1 MANLPALLGS
11 EASKALTQ
19 GLTKTATP
27 IITQALTPATT
38 NIITQA
44 ATPEIATSL
53 SQLLPTRSGSAIDG
67 VINRNT
73 GITLPNA
80 TAKTFKDYTGST
92 DLASAMAEGN
102 MDVSDLNALL
112 PSKQANALRS
122 GVADTVTMYSPEYT
136 GELGTAATKSS
147 LPKIRTSDYYKATGL
162 KGKDVPSYMKNYLS
176 EKNGVSLNDGAT
188 WSEVFPDMAQQGGAG
203 SFAGTADDIL
213 ARYEQASGTNARDIY
228 TPENY
233 VNHLALNPEQNTE
246 YTNSL
251 TNLLGGDTTRIPVG
265 QTSTPAQT
273 IPVSG
278 VTTTEAQT
286 PATTAATDATKAA
299 TDTTSTISPTTST
312 NFSQAQRNVAEQFN
326 LSGAGAGQ
334 GGGGGITITPASSP
348 EDAGFNVPL
357 KTESQKTIRINA
369 SAAKTTAAQKNARFK
384 DDNWLKGMN
393 ATSKQYAA
401 AVKKSNS
408 FGGYYKT
415 PAARAQANNLNAANI
430 GDRVQAMLD
439 VRQNGVS
446 QAEQYATQQ
455 GVRVNLPSIELT
467 QPQAQSLAANG
478 VDVNS
483 IVKSGTATPVEAEQI
498 YKVLRDDGYRLS
510 NATDGTS
517 LEKSRAYS
525 EMAKKVSSALN
536 DTMDSLNI
544 DYKTAL
550 LQDAANIGEDNKYLA
565 EIAKAP
571 DFKFSDLRSDM
582 ADLMTLKDL
591 AGNKLK
597 NAKNINI
604 AGIDTGIPNP
614 ATSLGEKIRGA
625 YYNAAERLENAR
637 AGAGAAGGAGGAGT
651 PAGDYTF
658 TGGDGSASGLG
669 NLLGGAKKVAPYA
682 LAAGIGFMAGK
693 GGNGGSTGTLGEDM
707 TSLSGQGTTDA
718 TAQAVADP
726 YQTTTIGG
734 YTYQQL
740 EDGYFNALMAGDTAA
755 ANQIAQLLDVLQ
767 KRIERTTASTS
778 ESGSNDTMS
787 AGLNILNQLYGLYQ
801 QMGGAQ
807 GVVGGNV
814 TNALNTLSGGA
825 YNADVAT
832 YNQTRALTS
841 SMLARALGEK
851 GTLSDTDRKYI
862 NDNLPK
868 VTDDPT
874 VAEKKFRAIYNM
886 LQTAANS

>member
-11 EASKALTQ
+11 EASRALTQ
-19 GLTKTATP
+19 SLTKTATP
-27 IITQALTPATT
+27 IVTQALTPATT

-44 ATPEIATSL
+44 ATPEVAASL
-53 SQLLPTRSGSAIDG
+53 SQLLPSRSGSAIDG
-67 VINRNT
+67 VINRST

-80 TAKTFKDYTGST
+80 PAKTFKDYTGSA

-122 GVADTVTMYSPEYT
+122 GVAGTVTTYSPAST
-136 GELGTAATKSS
+136 GALGTATTKSS

-176 EKNGVSLNDGAT
+176 EKGGLSLDDGAA
-188 WSEVFPDMAQQGGAG
+188 WGEVFPEMAQQGGAG
-203 SFAGTADDIL
+203 SFTGTADDIL
-213 ARYEQASGTNARDIY
+213 ARYEQAAGTNAKEIY

-233 VNHLALNPEQNTE
+233 VNHLLLNPEQNTE

-251 TNLLGGDTTRIPVG
+251 TNLLGGETTQIPVG
-265 QTSTPAQT
+265 QTPTQAQT

-278 VTTTEAQT
+278 VTITETQT
-286 PATTAATDATKAA
+286 PAKTVAADATKAA
-299 TDTTSTISPTTST
+299 GTAPSVSPITSA
-312 NFSQAQRNVAEQFN
+312 NFGEAQQNVAEQFG
-326 LSGAGAGQ
+326 LSGAGQ
-334 GGGGGITITPASSP
+334 GGGGGITITPSSSP

-357 KTESQKTIRINA
+357 KTEDQKTIKINA
-369 SAAKTTAAQKNARFK
+369 AAAKTTAAQKNARFK
-384 DDNWLKGMN
+384 DDNWLKGVN
-393 ATSKQYAA
+393 ATAKQYAA

-415 PAARAQANNLNAANI
+415 PAARAQANNLTAANL

-446 QAEQYATQQ
+446 QAEQYATEQ
-455 GVRVNLPSIELT
+455 GVRVNLPAIELT
-467 QPQAQSLAANG
+467 QPQAQSLATNG
-478 VDVNS
+478 VDINT
-483 IVKSGTATPVEAEQI
+483 IVRDGTATPLEAEQI
-498 YKVLRDDGYRLS
+498 YKTLRDDGYRLS

-536 DTMDSLNI
+536 ETMDALNI

-550 LQDAANIGEDNKYLA
+550 LQDAANIGEDSRYLA

-591 AGNKLK
+591 ASNKLK

-614 ATSLGEKIRGA
+614 ATSLGEKLRGA
-625 YYNAAERLENAR
+625 YYNAAERLENVR

-651 PAGDYTF
+651 TAGDYTF
-658 TGGDGSASGLG
+658 IGGDGSASGLA

-682 LAAGIGFMAGK
+682 LAAGIGFMAGGA
-693 GGNGGSTGTLGEDM
+693 GGQGASGNVGADMTTLMSQGAVGAGGSQANANPYE
-707 TSLSGQGTTDA
+707 
-718 TAQAVADP
+718 TA
-726 YQTTTIGG
+726 TIGG
-734 YTYQQL
+734 YNYQQL
-740 EDGYFNALMAGDTAA
+740 EDGYFRALMAGDTGA
-755 ANQIAQLLDVLQ
+755 ANQIAKLIDVLQ
-767 KRIERTTASTS
+767 TRISNEQKNASS
-778 ESGSNDTMS
+778 SSSSSSMS
-787 AGLNILNQLYGLYQ
+787 QGLNILNQLYGLYQ
-801 QMGGAQ
+801 QMGGSQ
-807 GVVGGNV
+807 GIVGGNV
-814 TNALNTLSGGA
+814 TNALNTISGGA
-825 YNADVAT
+825 YNSDVAT

-851 GTLSDTDRKYI
+851 GTLSDADRKYI

-874 VAEKKFRAIYNM
+874 VAEKKFKAIYSM
-886 LQTAANS
+886 LQTAASS

>member
-1 MANLPALLGS
+1 MPSFLPALLGDLGTK
-11 EASKALTQ
+11 EVSKKLVQSAVP
-19 GLTKTATP
+19 AV
-27 IITQALTPATT
+27 TQALTPAAT
-38 NIITQA
+38 NAVVQA
-44 ATPEIATSL
+44 TAPEVATSL
-53 SQLLPTRSGSAIDG
+53 SKLLPARSSVAVEG
-67 VINRNT
+67 VADKNV
-73 GITLPNA
+73 GLALPNIGA
-80 TAKTFKDYTGST
+80 TTGRV
-92 DLASAMAEGN
+92 AESAG
-102 MDVSDLNALL
+102 LNALL
-112 PSKQANALRS
+112 PPQQTNELR
-122 GVADTVTMYSPEYT
+122 GRVMDVASARVPETPAVLETTPTELRVSEKAPVSLDSMLQGEPSPVA
-136 GELGTAATKSS
+136 TADNILPRREQISIENPAESYVAQPSLLPNQNVERPSS
-147 LPKIRTSDYYKATGL
+147 LS
-162 KGKDVPSYMKNYLS
+162 S
-176 EKNGVSLNDGAT
+176 
-188 WSEVFPDMAQQGGAG
+188 
-203 SFAGTADDIL
+203 
-213 ARYEQASGTNARDIY
+213 
-228 TPENY
+228 
-233 VNHLALNPEQNTE
+233 
-246 YTNSL
+246 
-251 TNLLGGDTTRIPVG
+251 LLGGEMTQPSAG
-265 QTSTPAQT
+265 QTGAPAQ
-273 IPVSG
+273 VASASG
-278 VTTTEAQT
+278 VTTAETQT
-286 PATTAATDATKAA
+286 PATAVMADATKATTTA
-299 TDTTSTISPTTST
+299 TSPTTST
-312 NFSQAQRNVAEQFN
+312 SFGQAQRNVAEQFGI
-326 LSGAGAGQ
+326 SGAGAGQ

-357 KTESQKTIRINA
+357 KMGNQKTIKINT
-369 SAAKTTAAQKNARFK
+369 SAARTTAAQKNARFK

-393 ATSKQYAA
+393 ATSKQYATA
-401 AVKKSNS
+401 IKKSNS

-446 QAEQYATQQ
+446 QAEQYATEQ
-455 GVRVNLPSIELT
+455 GIRVNLPSIELT

-478 VDVNS
+478 VDIDS
-483 IVKSGTATPVEAEQI
+483 IVKSGTATPVEAEKI
-498 YKVLRDDGYRLS
+498 YKLLRDDGYRLS

-597 NAKNINI
+597 NTKNINI
-604 AGIDTGIPNP
+604 AGVDTGIPNP
-614 ATSLGEKIRGA
+614 ATGLGEKIRGA

-651 PAGDYTF
+651 SAGDYTF
-658 TGGDGSASGLG
+658 TGGDGSASGLA

-682 LAAGIGFMAGK
+682 AAAGIGFMAGR
-693 GGNGGSTGTLGEDM
+693 GGDTGTTGTLGADM
-707 TSLSGQGTTDA
+707 ASLSGQTVTN
-718 TAQAVADP
+718 TDP
-726 YQTTTIGG
+726 YQTVTIGG
-734 YTYQQL
+734 YNYQQL
-740 EDGYFNALMAGDTAA
+740 EDGYFNALAAGDTAA
-755 ANQIAQLLDVLQ
+755 ANQISQLLDVLQ
-767 KRIERTTASTS
+767 ARIERTSS
-778 ESGSNDTMS
+778 SSDSMS
-787 AGLNILNQLYGLYQ
+787 AGMNILNQLYDLYQ

-825 YNADVAT
+825 YNSDVAT

-851 GTLSDTDRKYI
+851 GTLSDADRRYI
-862 NDNLPK
+862 NENLPK

-886 LQTAANS
+886 LQTATKS